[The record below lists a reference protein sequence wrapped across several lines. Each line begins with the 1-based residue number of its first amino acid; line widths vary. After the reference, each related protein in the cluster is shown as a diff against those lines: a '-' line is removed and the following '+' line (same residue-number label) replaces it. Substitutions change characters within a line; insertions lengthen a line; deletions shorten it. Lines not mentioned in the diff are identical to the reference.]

1 MICFDEKSSFSKKC
15 QFELESNFQTLY
27 SRPVIETTTQFD
39 SRYGSGSQT
48 GLDSQG
54 SGNKG
59 TGNGGDDQEYGNL
72 LPYLG
77 YREEDR
83 SCPEGWVMDIYGYCR
98 LN

>member
-1 MICFDEKSSFSKKC
+1 MYPKNC

-83 SCPEGWVMDIYGYCR
+83 SCPKGWVMDIYGYCR